1 MADKQENLDFKS
13 ASTASGAGAQSTGSG
28 TAPDGAGI
36 GRGGMR
42 AARVAVA
49 ALAMA
54 LIAFCAW
61 SMSEYVQGR
70 DPLAFATGSTVRVDA
85 PARRKAS
92 ASAASAKRSLGTGT
106 KAGAIDEPA
115 VKARLKRLR
124 LGKEDLAVTGDVRV
138 VVTESGIW
146 VEHAQDQKAE
156 SLVQDTAR
164 RALAL
169 ARWVASRKADATVTW
184 IEEDASG
191 AVRMSV
197 AMPSASAAK
206 VKGADVARILSAASG
221 YAIDSQVYAQ
231 LGKQSFSAED
241 GRAPTLPNGG
251 ALGVGAAATTGAS
264 GGLGA
269 NESAN
274 GSASGENARS
284 STGFGTT
291 AGRAAGE
298 AGTASGSAAGSGQ
311 SSAPSGKGTAAMTVS
326 VSINGSGY
334 RVSLRSG
341 ATAYDAL
348 LATGASVESG
358 AYAGGGTWVT
368 AINGLG
374 QDASHG
380 WTYAVNGSMPGM
392 MSDLYAVHDGDSVV
406 WSYVTSGQ

>member
-13 ASTASGAGAQSTGSG
+13 ASTASGAGAQTTGSG

-42 AARVAVA
+42 AARAAVA

-70 DPLAFATGSTVRVDA
+70 DPLAFATGSTA
-85 PARRKAS
+85 STGASAQRKAS
-92 ASAASAKRSLGTGT
+92 ASASSKKKSSGAAKSGV
-106 KAGAIDEPA
+106 IDEAA
-115 VKARLKRLR
+115 VKAELKQLR
-124 LGKEDLAVTGDVRV
+124 LGKEDLAVAGDVRV
-138 VVTESGIW
+138 VVTKHGIW
-146 VEHAQDQKAE
+146 VEHAADQKAE
-156 SLVQDTAR
+156 SLVQDAAR
-164 RALAL
+164 RTLAL
-169 ARWVASRKADATVTW
+169 ARWVAGRKADATVTW

-191 AVRMSV
+191 NVRMSV
-197 AMPSASAAK
+197 ALPSASAAK

-264 GGLGA
+264 GGPGA

-326 VSINGSGY
+326 VSINGAGY

-368 AINGLG
+368 AIDGLG

-380 WTYAVNGSMPGM
+380 WTYSVNGSMPGM

>member
-13 ASTASGAGAQSTGSG
+13 ASTASGAGVQADAGSVTPSG
-28 TAPDGAGI
+28 SSAGC
-36 GRGGMR
+36 GGMR
-42 AARVAVA
+42 ASRVVVA
-49 ALAMA
+49 ALAVA

-70 DPLAFATGSTVRVDA
+70 DPLAFATGSTVRADGSSQ
-85 PARRKAS
+85 RKAS
-92 ASAASAKRSLGTGT
+92 ASAASAKKFSGTDAKVT
-106 KAGAIDEPA
+106 AIDETA
-115 VKARLKRLR
+115 VKAALKSLR
-124 LGKEDLAVTGDVRV
+124 LGKEDLAVTSDVRV
-138 VVTESGIW
+138 VVTEHGIW
-146 VEHAQDQKAE
+146 VEHAADQKAE
-156 SLVQDTAR
+156 SLVQDAAR
-164 RALAL
+164 RTLAL
-169 ARWVASRKADATVTW
+169 ARWVAGRKADATVTW

-191 AVRMSV
+191 VVRMSV
-197 AMPSASAAK
+197 ALPSASAAK
-206 VKGADVARILSAASG
+206 VKGTDTAHILSAASG

-231 LGKQSFSAED
+231 LGKQSFSAE
-241 GRAPTLPNGG
+241 GGKEPTLPSGG
-251 ALGVGAAATTGAS
+251 TLKAGMAATTDAS
-264 GGLGA
+264 GVPGT

-274 GSASGENARS
+274 GSANSENAKA
-284 STGFGTT
+284 STGS
-291 AGRAAGE
+291 GRAAGGA
-298 AGTASGSAAGSGQ
+298 AGEKGAASGSTEKSGSG
-311 SSAPSGKGTAAMTVS
+311 SATGRKSTASMMVS
-326 VSINGSGY
+326 VSINGAGY

-380 WTYAVNGSMPGM
+380 WTYSVNGSMPGM

>member
-13 ASTASGAGAQSTGSG
+13 ASTASGAGAQAAGG
-28 TAPDGAGI
+28 GAAPNGGGA

-42 AARVAVA
+42 AARVAA
-49 ALAMA
+49 AVLAVA

-70 DPLAFATGSTVRVDA
+70 DPLAFATGSTLRADA
-85 PARRKAS
+85 PARSKAT
-92 ASAASAKRSLGTGT
+92 ASAASAKKSSGAAT
-106 KAGAIDEPA
+106 KTAAIDEAA
-115 VKARLKRLR
+115 VKSELKRLR

-156 SLVQDTAR
+156 SLVQDAAR
-164 RALAL
+164 RTLAL
-169 ARWVASRKADATVTW
+169 ARWVAGRKADATVTW

-191 AVRMSV
+191 VVRMSV
-197 AMPSASAAK
+197 ALPSASAAK
-206 VKGADVARILSAASG
+206 VKGADVAHILSAASG
-221 YAIDSQVYAQ
+221 YAIDSQVYAR
-231 LGKQSFSAED
+231 LGKQSFSAE
-241 GRAPTLPNGG
+241 GGKAPTLPSGSTL
-251 ALGVGAAATTGAS
+251 AVGTAATTGAHDGS
-264 GGLGA
+264 SADG
-269 NESAN
+269 SAN
-274 GSASGENARS
+274 GSSSGENAKA
-284 STGFGTT
+284 STGSD
-291 AGRAAGE
+291 RAAGGASGE
-298 AGTASGSAAGSGQ
+298 KGAASGSAATSGSG
-311 SSAPSGKGTAAMTVS
+311 SGSGGKGTAAMTVS
-326 VSINGSGY
+326 VSINGAGY

-380 WTYAVNGSMPGM
+380 WTYSVNGSMPGM

>member
-13 ASTASGAGAQSTGSG
+13 ASTASGAGAQAAGG
-28 TAPDGAGI
+28 GAAPNGGGA

-42 AARVAVA
+42 AARVAA
-49 ALAMA
+49 AVLAVA

-70 DPLAFATGSTVRVDA
+70 DPLAFATGSTLRADA
-85 PARRKAS
+85 PARSKAS
-92 ASAASAKRSLGTGT
+92 ASVASAKKSSGAGT
-106 KAGAIDEPA
+106 KTAAIDEAA
-115 VKARLKRLR
+115 VKSELKQLR

-156 SLVQDTAR
+156 SLVQDAAR
-164 RALAL
+164 RTLAL
-169 ARWVASRKADATVTW
+169 ARWVAGRKADATVTW

-191 AVRMSV
+191 IVRMSV
-197 AMPSASAAK
+197 ALPSASAAK
-206 VKGADVARILSAASG
+206 VKGTDVAHILSAASG
-221 YAIDSQVYAQ
+221 YAIDSQSYAQ
-231 LGKQSFSAED
+231 LGKQPFSAE
-241 GRAPTLPNGG
+241 GGKAPTLPSGSTL
-251 ALGVGAAATTGAS
+251 AVGTAATTGAHDGS
-264 GGLGA
+264 
-269 NESAN
+269 SAN
-274 GSASGENARS
+274 GSANGSLSSENAKT
-284 STGFGTT
+284 STGS
-291 AGRAAGE
+291 GRAAGGA
-298 AGTASGSAAGSGQ
+298 AGEKGAASGSAATSGSG
-311 SSAPSGKGTAAMTVS
+311 SGSGGKGTAAMTVS
-326 VSINGSGY
+326 ISINGAGY

-380 WTYAVNGSMPGM
+380 WTYSVNGSMPGM

-406 WSYVTSGQ
+406 WGYVTSGQ

>member
-1 MADKQENLDFKS
+1 MADKLDNLDFKS
-13 ASTASGAGAQSTGSG
+13 ASTASGAGAQ
-28 TAPDGAGI
+28 TAGGDAAPNGGAGDS
-36 GRGGMR
+36 GMK
-42 AARVAVA
+42 AARVVVATLAVV
-49 ALAMA
+49 

-70 DPLAFATGSTVRVDA
+70 DPLAFAAGSTA
-85 PARRKAS
+85 STGASAQRKAS
-92 ASAASAKRSLGTGT
+92 ASASSKKKSSGAAKSGV
-106 KAGAIDEPA
+106 IDEAA
-115 VKARLKRLR
+115 VKAELKQLR

-138 VVTESGIW
+138 VVTEHGIW
-146 VEHAQDQKAE
+146 VEHAADQKAE
-156 SLVQDTAR
+156 SLVQDAAR
-164 RALAL
+164 RTLAL
-169 ARWVASRKADATVTW
+169 ARWVAGRKADATVTW

-311 SSAPSGKGTAAMTVS
+311 SSAPSGKGTASMTVS

-380 WTYAVNGSMPGM
+380 WTYAVNGTMPGM

>member
-13 ASTASGAGAQSTGSG
+13 ASTASGADAQTTGSG
-28 TAPDGAGI
+28 TAPDGAGT

-42 AARVAVA
+42 AARAAVA
-49 ALAMA
+49 ALAVA

-70 DPLAFATGSTVRVDA
+70 DPLAFATGSTVRADA

-106 KAGAIDEPA
+106 KAGAIDEAA

-124 LGKEDLAVTGDVRV
+124 LGKEDLAVAGDVRV

-156 SLVQDTAR
+156 SLVKDTAR

-291 AGRAAGE
+291 AG
-298 AGTASGSAAGSGQ
+298 SGQ
-311 SSAPSGKGTAAMTVS
+311 SSAPSGKGTASMTVS

-380 WTYAVNGSMPGM
+380 WTYAVNGTMPGM